1 MSTNAK
7 KALVSL
13 LSALGVIALLVG
25 IFTDALSFGVGLI
38 IAIVFWIASGIVAT
52 MLGVKKEKPQK

>member
-1 MSTNAK
+1 MSKNAK
-7 KALVSL
+7 RALVSL
-13 LSALGVIALLVG
+13 LSGLGLIALLVA

-52 MLGVKKEKPQK
+52 MLGVKKEKTQK